1 MVTAPSCSRVSGL
14 ILMAD
19 IVWLLVSR
27 YNRYP
32 WRHNTNIA
40 ADLQLARTTPNVRLT
55 AHLHILSIIMKMTLH
70 LKKCSNSWVLHKT
83 KHWLQITK
91 IIEVTWR
98 STLSLTP
105 FPNHVTEMYVRT
117 ILMKAPLPTWA
128 KPSHDLFSF
137 RFLIRDVELYTWPCE
152 ALKRMIRQPKTLTT
166 LAFNVGRTHT
176 KIVLFNTY
184 QSHQPL

>member
-40 ADLQLARTTPNVRLT
+40 ADLQLAKTTPNVRLT

-98 STLSLTP
+98 STLSLI
-105 FPNHVTEMYVRT
+105 VTWIFYILNAFSKPRHWNVCEDHLDESSATYLSKAQPWSLLLSIPDTRRGVVHMALWSIEM
-117 ILMKAPLPTWA
+117 
-128 KPSHDLFSF
+128 HD
-137 RFLIRDVELYTWPCE
+137 
-152 ALKRMIRQPKTLTT
+152 QTT
-166 LAFNVGRTHT
+166 
-176 KIVLFNTY
+176 
-184 QSHQPL
+184 